1 MADAYRGLTIRFGG
15 DTSKLEAALRSA
27 RRAATDTQRQLSQI
41 NRAMRFDTGN
51 LGNVETKM
59 RLLSNRAEDLSS
71 QLNVTRTRMADLGKT
86 TATGSYKTVSE
97 LASETENAGL
107 AAAKANERYNEINK
121 QLEAT
126 YTTVNRLAREG
137 GLGQAF
143 DIRKDASGVEEA
155 ARALQELG
163 VISEEDADRLIQLRS
178 AWQEASYALDA
189 SKQVSELEQ
198 MGTKCQLL
206 ESEVTSVTKT
216 MAQMRVPTDLTAS
229 AESTREAIE
238 RIDASAKLLEGDL
251 SRADE
256 ALRLDPSNMAAAS
269 QKMADLAQLS
279 DLAAERARLIQGELD
294 SMSARGVDEV
304 ASGMGNVTLEVERTK
319 AAWEQAD
326 EQLSRAK
333 ADLANLKA
341 EQDKVGDSAG
351 KSSEQYR
358 AAGQAVDAAEQQ
370 VRELQQAADEA
381 AQALAQAGDAQRF
394 QELSG
399 ELSECTSKAQA
410 YRDAMTGA
418 ASDGDSSFGLLMG
431 KVATFGAALSANVT
445 PAVQRIG
452 QEAMQSAQDV
462 DSAYRD
468 MRKTVNGTESD
479 FEALRQSAID
489 FSTTHVTS
497 ADQMLSIQAMGGEL
511 GIATDQLDEFAR
523 TVSNVDVATNLS
535 SEDAATALG
544 QLSNITRDTA
554 GNLTGFGDALVRL
567 GNNGASTE
575 TQIVD
580 VAKRIGSMGSIVG
593 MSTPDILAW
602 SSTIA
607 STGQN
612 AEAAGTAIAKTMSDI
627 EGAVSSGG
635 DSLEAFASVS
645 QMSAEDFANT
655 WNTDPTAAM
664 KAFVEGLAQV
674 EADGGSADA
683 ALESLGITGTRQ
695 KQAIMGLMQTI
706 GGLNDNLA
714 MSNDAWNGVSD
725 AWGQAGD
732 AANEA
737 DKKAEGFSGTVS
749 QIQNIAQDAGAA
761 LGDALLPALQGLR
774 DAAQAAYD
782 GFMSLDDGQKQLIA
796 GAGLVAGA
804 LGPGLTIASTLGLS
818 FDQLRKN
825 VAASKT
831 AWATMQRGAA
841 LAFGVLGEG
850 EHTATEVAQAISGL
864 TTAQKLSY
872 AASQLMAKGATL
884 AKAGLIGLSVAGVAY
899 VIGSIAQKF
908 QEAAEHEQ
916 LLADATKPL
925 SSILGDAASAADG
938 MGSAIADLEPDTQGV
953 LESMRQLQDS
963 VRETFSEYQVSS
975 AKLDQYVGVIDR
987 LANKSNLSATEQYQ
1001 LTEAVKG
1008 YNDITGSQY
1017 SVVDAVNGK
1026 IEDQTGKLQ
1035 ENTDE
1040 IDNNAAAWKRKA
1052 EAEAYSNVAT
1062 QYLEAKIKAQ
1072 NELAIAQDSLNE
1084 KQARFQELQ
1093 DKGNAKT
1100 GDEVLEYNRL
1110 KGEIDEAKQS
1120 VSGLTDAANSAD
1132 RSYEL
1137 SARKAAIA
1145 ASDLSDEA
1153 KEAANGIADSVDAM
1167 SQNARAALQNAGVD
1181 VADLSIKLAAAGVS
1195 SEQMEQI
1202 GSDAFARMAQ
1212 NCGGSI
1218 DTLVWMIENYN
1229 NTPVVDKH
1237 GNVTVND
1244 AQLVDANGHVVVWNG
1259 ETLVYKETGVRV
1271 DDGELTDAQGN
1282 VYTWNDSQ
1290 LKAKEATA
1298 QVDGNAEDGSAEQ
1311 AVENTN
1317 DAVQSMR
1324 DGHSTASVTGN
1335 AVDGSALKSL
1345 GDVKRL
1351 IEAMPTSKE
1360 IRVRATYTAIHAN
1373 QMATGG
1379 VLAHASGAV
1388 LPSVQYH
1395 ASGFIANRATDITRH
1410 VVGEAGAEAVIPLT
1424 NRRYTGPFTDLVSE
1438 KVVAALSAQVDEIN
1452 RQQREVATA
1461 ALRLADASAAQGQMG
1476 AVVDAIEALQ
1486 RALGPIISQNAP
1498 TVTVS
1503 DRDQGRYIESL
1514 GFVR

>member
-15 DTSKLEAALRSA
+15 DTSKLQAALRSA
-27 RRAATDTQRQLSQI
+27 TRAASDAQRQMSQI

-71 QLNVTRTRMADLGKT
+71 QLNVTRKRMESLGSST
-86 TATGSYKTVSE
+86 PSGSAKTVSE
-97 LASETENAGL
+97 LARETENAGL
-107 AAAKANERYNEINK
+107 AAAKANERYNEVDK
-121 QLEAT
+121 QLEAM
-126 YTTVNRLAREG
+126 YTRINQLARADLGKAFDVRTEDGGIEATVNSLR
-137 GLGQAF
+137 
-143 DIRKDASGVEEA
+143 
-155 ARALQELG
+155 ELG
-163 VISEEDADRLIQLRS
+163 VISDEDAEKAIRLHA
-178 AWQEASYALDA
+178 AWQEAADALDA
-189 SKQVSELEQ
+189 TKAVSELEQ

-206 ESEVTSVTKT
+206 ESEITSVTRT
-216 MAQMRVPTDLTAS
+216 MAQMRVPNDLTAS

-256 ALRLDPSNMAAAS
+256 ALRLDPSNMAAAG

-319 AAWEQAD
+319 AAWQQAD

-333 ADLANLKA
+333 ADLVNLRT

-351 KSSEQYR
+351 RSSEEYR

-370 VRELQQAADEA
+370 VRQLQQAADEA
-381 AQALAQAGDAQRF
+381 AQALQQAGDAQRF

-399 ELSECTSKAQA
+399 ELSECASKAQA

-418 ASDGDSSFGLLMG
+418 GQESESSLGRVSG
-431 KVATFGAALSANVT
+431 HVAALGAALSANVT
-445 PAVQRIG
+445 PMVQRVG
-452 QEAMQSAQDV
+452 QSAMQSAQDV

-511 GIATDQLDEFAR
+511 GIAADRLDEFAR
-523 TVSNVDVATNLS
+523 TVSNVEVATNLS
-535 SEDAATALG
+535 SEDAAAALG
-544 QLSNITRDTA
+544 QLSNITKDTA

-627 EGAVSSGG
+627 EGAVSAGG
-635 DSLEAFASVS
+635 DSLQAFADVAH
-645 QMSAEDFANT
+645 MSAEDFAST
-655 WNTDPTAAM
+655 WESDPTTAM
-664 KAFVEGLAQV
+664 KAFVEGLTQV
-674 EADGGSADA
+674 EAEGGSADA
-683 ALESLGITGTRQ
+683 TLAELGITGTRQ
-695 KQAIMGLMQTI
+695 KQALMGLMQTI

-749 QIQNIAQDAGAA
+749 QIKNIAQDAGAA

-796 GAGLVAGA
+796 GAGALAGA
-804 LGPGLTIASTLGLS
+804 LGPGLTIAGTLGLN
-818 FDQLRKN
+818 FDDLRKK
-825 VAASKT
+825 VEASKT
-831 AWATMQRGAA
+831 AWSTMQRGAA
-841 LAFGVLGEG
+841 TAFGVLGEG
-850 EHTATEVAQAISGL
+850 EHTAEEVAQAVSGL

-872 AASQLMAKGATL
+872 MASQLMAKGATL
-884 AKAGLIGLSVAGVAY
+884 AKASLIGLTVAGVVY
-899 VIGSIAQKF
+899 VIASVAQKF
-908 QEAAEHEQ
+908 REAAEHEQ
-916 LLADATKPL
+916 LLADATRPL
-925 SSILGDAASAADG
+925 SSVLGEAAHAADG
-938 MGSAIADLEPDTQGV
+938 MGSAIAGIEPDTQGV
-953 LESMRQLQDS
+953 LESMRQLQDT
-963 VRETFSEYQVSS
+963 VKETFSEYQVSS
-975 AKLDQYVGVIDR
+975 AKLDQYVSVIDR
-987 LANKSNLSATEQYQ
+987 LANKSNLSATEQHD

-1062 QYLEAKIKAQ
+1062 QYLEEKVKAQ
-1072 NELAIAQDSLNE
+1072 NELAIAQDNLNE

-1110 KGEIDEAKQS
+1110 KGEIDEARQS
-1120 VSGLTDAANSAD
+1120 VSDLSDAANSAD

-1137 SARKAAIA
+1137 SARRAAIA
-1145 ASDLSDEA
+1145 TSDLSDEA
-1153 KEAANGIADSVDAM
+1153 KAAANGIADSVDAM

-1202 GSDAFARMAQ
+1202 GSEAFANMAQ

-1229 NTPVVDKH
+1229 STPIVDKY
-1237 GNVTVND
+1237 GNVAVND
-1244 AQLVDANGHVVVWNG
+1244 AQLVDANGQVVVWNG
-1259 ETLVYKETGVRV
+1259 EALVYKETGAKV
-1271 DDGELTDAQGN
+1271 DDGELRDALGN
-1282 VYTWNDSQ
+1282 VYTWNGEQ
-1290 LKAKEATA
+1290 LKPKDATA
-1298 QVDGNAEDGSAEQ
+1298 RVDGNAQDGSAEE
-1311 AVENTN
+1311 AVEDTN
-1317 DAVQSMR
+1317 SAVQGMR

-1335 AVDGSALKSL
+1335 AVDGSALRSL

-1360 IRVRATYTAIHAN
+1360 IQVRATYTAIHAN

-1379 VLAHASGAV
+1379 VLAHARGAV
-1388 LPSVQYH
+1388 LPQVQYH

-1410 VVGEAGAEAVIPLT
+1410 IVGEAGAEAVIPLT

-1438 KVVAALSAQVDEIN
+1438 KVVSALQAQVDEVN
-1452 RQQREVATA
+1452 RQQREVASA
-1461 ALRLADASAAQGQMG
+1461 ALQLASQPRGDVGSAE
-1476 AVVDAIEALQ
+1476 VVAAIQTLQ
-1486 RALGPIISQNAP
+1486 VALGPIISQSAP

-1503 DRDQGRYIESL
+1503 DRDQRRYIESL

>member
-71 QLNVTRTRMADLGKT
+71 QLNVTRTKMADLGKA

-107 AAAKANERYNEINK
+107 AAAKANERYNEVNK
-121 QLEAT
+121 QLEDT
-126 YTTVNRLAREG
+126 YTTINKLARANGMGEKYDVKTVDPDDINATLEG
-137 GLGQAF
+137 L
-143 DIRKDASGVEEA
+143 RKEEWMTDEVIDK
-155 ARALQELG
+155 AL
-163 VISEEDADRLIQLRS
+163 QLRS
-178 AWQEASYALDA
+178 AWQEASDALDA
-189 SKQVSELEQ
+189 ANAVSDLEK

-206 ESEVTSVTKT
+206 ESEITSVTKT
-216 MAQMRVPTDLTAS
+216 MAQMRVPSDLTAS

-238 RIDASAKLLEGDL
+238 RVDASAKLLEGDL

-319 AAWEQAD
+319 AAWQQAD

-358 AAGQAVDAAEQQ
+358 VAGQAVDAAEQQ
-370 VRELQQAADEA
+370 VRQLQQAADEA

-418 ASDGDSSFGLLMG
+418 GQESESSLGRVSG
-431 KVATFGAALSANVT
+431 HVAALGAALSANVT
-445 PAVQRIG
+445 PLVQRIG
-452 QEAMQSAQDV
+452 QSAMQSAQDV

-627 EGAVSSGG
+627 EGAVSAGG

-664 KAFVEGLAQV
+664 KAFVEGLAKV
-674 EADGGSADA
+674 EEDGGSADA

-706 GGLNDNLA
+706 GGLNDNLT

-796 GAGLVAGA
+796 GAGALAGA
-804 LGPGLTIASTLGLS
+804 LGPGLTIAGTLGLN
-818 FDQLRKN
+818 FDDLRKKIT
-825 VAASKT
+825 ASKT

-841 LAFGVLGEG
+841 VAFGVLGEG

-908 QEAAEHEQ
+908 QEAAEREQ
-916 LLADATKPL
+916 LLADATRPL
-925 SSILGDAASAADG
+925 SSILGDAAHAADG
-938 MGSAIADLEPDTQGV
+938 MGSAIAGIEPDTKGV
-953 LESMRQLQDS
+953 LESMRQLGDS
-963 VRETFSEYQVSS
+963 VRDTFSEYQVSS
-975 AKLDQYVGVIDR
+975 AKLDQYVSVIDS

-1084 KQARFQELQ
+1084 KEARFQELQ

-1100 GDEVLEYNRL
+1100 GDEFLEYNRL

-1120 VSGLTDAANSAD
+1120 VSDLTDAANSAD

-1181 VADLSIKLAAAGVS
+1181 VADLSIRLAEAGVS

-1218 DTLVWMIENYN
+1218 DTLVWMIQHYN
-1229 NTPVVDKH
+1229 DTPVVDKY

-1244 AQLVDANGHVVVWNG
+1244 AQLVDANGQVVTWNG
-1259 ETLVYKETGVRV
+1259 ETLVYKETGAKV
-1271 DDGELTDAQGN
+1271 DDGELVDALGN
-1282 VYTWNDSQ
+1282 VYEWDGAE
-1290 LKAKEATA
+1290 LKPKDATA
-1298 QVDGNAEDGSAEQ
+1298 QVDGNAQDGSAEQ
-1311 AVENTN
+1311 GVEDTN
-1317 DAVQSMR
+1317 DAVQGMSSR
-1324 DGHSTASVTGN
+1324 SVTASVSGN
-1335 AVDGSALKSL
+1335 AVDGSARRELENLKNSIGGL
-1345 GDVKRL
+1345 
-1351 IEAMPTSKE
+1351 ASKS
-1360 IRVRATYTAIHAN
+1360 ITIAAKYVS
-1373 QMATGG
+1373 Q
-1379 VLAHASGAV
+1379 VPHASGGVIAHAGGGV
-1388 LPSVQYH
+1388 VPSVQYH
-1395 ASGFIANRATDITRH
+1395 ASGFIANRATDVTRH

-1476 AVVDAIEALQ
+1476 AVVAAIETLQ

>member
-71 QLNVTRTRMADLGKT
+71 QLNVTRRRMEDLGAST
-86 TATGSYKTVSE
+86 PNGSTKTVAE
-97 LASETENAGL
+97 LARETENAGL
-107 AAAKANERYNEINK
+107 AAAKANERYNEVNK

-126 YTTVNRLAREG
+126 YTTINKLARANGMGEKYDVKTVDPDDINATLEG
-137 GLGQAF
+137 LRKEEWMTDEVIDKAF
-143 DIRKDASGVEEA
+143 
-155 ARALQELG
+155 
-163 VISEEDADRLIQLRS
+163 QLRS
-178 AWQEASYALDA
+178 AWQEASDALDA
-189 SKQVSELEQ
+189 ANAVSDLEK

-206 ESEVTSVTKT
+206 ESEITSVTKT
-216 MAQMRVPTDLTAS
+216 MAQMRVPSDLTAS

-238 RIDASAKLLEGDL
+238 RVDASAKLLEGDL

-319 AAWEQAD
+319 AAWQQAD

-333 ADLANLKA
+333 ADLANLRT

-358 AAGQAVDAAEQQ
+358 VAGQAVDAAEQQ
-370 VRELQQAADEA
+370 VRQLQQAADEA

-418 ASDGDSSFGLLMG
+418 GQESESSLGRVSG
-431 KVATFGAALSANVT
+431 HVAALGAALSANVT
-445 PAVQRIG
+445 PLVQRIG
-452 QEAMQSAQDV
+452 QSAMQSAQDV

-627 EGAVSSGG
+627 EGAVSAGG

-664 KAFVEGLAQV
+664 KAFVEGLAKV
-674 EADGGSADA
+674 EEDGGSADA

-706 GGLNDNLA
+706 GGLNDNLT

-796 GAGLVAGA
+796 GAGALAGA
-804 LGPGLTIASTLGLS
+804 LGPGLTIAGTLGLN
-818 FDQLRKN
+818 FDDLRKKIT
-825 VAASKT
+825 ASKT

-841 LAFGVLGEG
+841 VAFGVLGEG

-916 LLADATKPL
+916 LLADATRPL
-925 SSILGDAASAADG
+925 SSILGDAAHAADG
-938 MGSAIADLEPDTQGV
+938 MGSAIAGIEPDTQGV
-953 LESMRQLQDS
+953 LESMRQLGDS
-963 VRETFSEYQVSS
+963 VRNTFSEYQVSS
-975 AKLDQYVGVIDR
+975 AKLDQYVDVIDR

-1040 IDNNAAAWKRKA
+1040 IDNNAEAWKRKA
-1052 EAEAYSNVAT
+1052 KADAYSNVAT
-1062 QYLEAKIKAQ
+1062 QYLEQQIKAQ
-1072 NELAIAQDSLNE
+1072 NELSIAQDKLSDAR
-1084 KQARFQELQ
+1084 ARFNEL
-1093 DKGNAKT
+1093 DAKGNAKT
-1100 GDEVLEYNRL
+1100 HDEILEWNELYHNTIPGL
-1110 KGEIDEAKQS
+1110 EQD
-1120 VSGLTDAANSAD
+1120 VSDLTDTWETCGKSTDLAA
-1132 RSYEL
+1132 RQ
-1137 SARKAAIA
+1137 AAIA
-1145 ASDLSDEA
+1145 MSDLSEEGQA
-1153 KEAANGIADSVDAM
+1153 AANGIADSVDAM

-1181 VADLSIKLAAAGVS
+1181 VADLSIRLAAAGVS

-1218 DTLVWMIENYN
+1218 DTLVWMIQHYN
-1229 NTPVVDKH
+1229 DTPVVDKY

-1244 AQLVDANGHVVVWNG
+1244 AELVDANGQVVTWNG
-1259 ETLVYKETGVRV
+1259 ETLVYKETGAKV
-1271 DDGELTDAQGN
+1271 DDGELVDALGN
-1282 VYTWNDSQ
+1282 VYEWDGAE
-1290 LKAKEATA
+1290 LKPKDATA
-1298 QVDGNAEDGSAEQ
+1298 QVDGNAQDGSAEQ
-1311 AVENTN
+1311 GVEDTN
-1317 DAVQSMR
+1317 DAVQGMSSR
-1324 DGHSTASVTGN
+1324 SVTASVSGN
-1335 AVDGSALKSL
+1335 AVDGSARRELENLKNSIGGL
-1345 GDVKRL
+1345 
-1351 IEAMPTSKE
+1351 ASKS
-1360 IRVRATYTAIHAN
+1360 ITIAAKYVS
-1373 QMATGG
+1373 Q
-1379 VLAHASGAV
+1379 VPHASGGVIAHAEGGV
-1388 LPSVQYH
+1388 VPSVQYH
-1395 ASGFIANRATDITRH
+1395 ASGFIANRATDVTRH

-1476 AVVDAIEALQ
+1476 AVVAAIETLQ

>member
-27 RRAATDTQRQLSQI
+27 RRAASDTQRQLSQI

-71 QLNVTRTRMADLGKT
+71 QLNVTRTKMADLGKA

-155 ARALQELG
+155 ARTLQELG

-206 ESEVTSVTKT
+206 ESEITSVTKT

-256 ALRLDPSNMAAAS
+256 ALRFDPSNMAAAS

-279 DLAAERARLIQGELD
+279 DLAAGRARLIQGELD

-319 AAWEQAD
+319 AAWQQAD

-333 ADLANLKA
+333 ADLANLRT

-370 VRELQQAADEA
+370 VRQLQQAADEA

-418 ASDGDSSFGLLMG
+418 GQESESSLGRVSG
-431 KVATFGAALSANVT
+431 HVAALGAALSANVT
-445 PAVQRIG
+445 PLVQRIG
-452 QEAMQSAQDV
+452 QSAMQSAQDV

-627 EGAVSSGG
+627 EGAVAAGG

-655 WNTDPTAAM
+655 WNTDPTAAL
-664 KAFVEGLAQV
+664 KAFIEGLSQV
-674 EADGGSADA
+674 EAEGGSADA
-683 ALESLGITGTRQ
+683 TLVSLGITGVRQ

-706 GGLNDNLA
+706 GGLNDNLT

-796 GAGLVAGA
+796 GAGALAGA
-804 LGPGLTIASTLGLS
+804 LGPGLTIAGTLGLN
-818 FDQLRKN
+818 FEDLRKKM
-825 VAASKT
+825 AASKT

-841 LAFGVLGEG
+841 VAFGVLGEG

-925 SSILGDAASAADG
+925 TSILGDAAHAADG
-938 MGSAIADLEPDTQGV
+938 MGSAIADIEPDTQGV

-963 VRETFSEYQVSS
+963 VKETFSEYQVNS
-975 AKLDQYVGVIDR
+975 AKLDQYVDVIDR

-1040 IDNNAAAWKRKA
+1040 IDNNAEAWKRKA
-1052 EAEAYSNVAT
+1052 KADAYSDVAT
-1062 QYLEAKIKAQ
+1062 QYLEQQIKAQ
-1072 NELAIAQDSLNE
+1072 NELSIAQDKLSDAR
-1084 KQARFQELQ
+1084 ARFNEL
-1093 DKGNAKT
+1093 DAKGNAKT
-1100 GDEVLEYNRL
+1100 HDEILEWNELYHNTIPGL
-1110 KGEIDEAKQS
+1110 EQD
-1120 VSGLTDAANSAD
+1120 VSDLTDTWETCGKSTDLAA
-1132 RSYEL
+1132 RQ
-1137 SARKAAIA
+1137 AAIA
-1145 ASDLSDEA
+1145 MSDLSEEGQA
-1153 KEAANGIADSVDAM
+1153 AANGIADSVDAM

-1181 VADLSIKLAAAGVS
+1181 VADLSIRLAAAGVS

-1218 DTLVWMIENYN
+1218 DTLVWMIQHYN
-1229 NTPVVDKH
+1229 DTPVVDKY

-1244 AQLVDANGHVVVWNG
+1244 AELVDANGQVVVWNG
-1259 ETLVYKETGVRV
+1259 ETLVYKETGAKVE
-1271 DDGELTDAQGN
+1271 DGELRDALGN
-1282 VYTWNDSQ
+1282 VYTWNDEQ
-1290 LKAKEATA
+1290 LKPKDATA
-1298 QVDGNAEDGSAEQ
+1298 QVDGNAQDGSAEQ
-1311 AVENTN
+1311 AVEDTN
-1317 DAVQSMR
+1317 GAVQGMS
-1324 DGHSTASVTGN
+1324 GNSVTATVSGN
-1335 AVDGSALKSL
+1335 AVDGSARRELENLKDSIGGL
-1345 GDVKRL
+1345 
-1351 IEAMPTSKE
+1351 ASKS
-1360 IRVRATYTAIHAN
+1360 ITIAAKLVSQVPHAS
-1373 QMATGG
+1373 GG
-1379 VLAHASGAV
+1379 VIAHAKGAV
-1388 LPSVQYH
+1388 LPPVQYH
-1395 ASGFIANRATDITRH
+1395 ASGFIANRATDVTRH
-1410 VVGEAGAEAVIPLT
+1410 IVGEAGAEAVIPLT

-1476 AVVDAIEALQ
+1476 AVVAAIETLQ

>member
-71 QLNVTRTRMADLGKT
+71 QLNVTRKRMEDLGAST
-86 TATGSYKTVSE
+86 PNGSTKTVAE
-97 LASETENAGL
+97 LARETENAGL
-107 AAAKANERYNEINK
+107 AASKANERYNEVDK
-121 QLEAT
+121 QLEAM
-126 YTTVNRLAREG
+126 YTRINQLARAD
-137 GLGQAF
+137 LGKAF
-143 DIRKDASGVEEA
+143 DIRTEDGGIEA
-155 ARALQELG
+155 TVNSLRELG
-163 VISEEDADRLIQLRS
+163 VISDEDADKALRLHS
-178 AWQEASYALDA
+178 AWQEAADALDA
-189 SKQVSELEQ
+189 TKAVSELEQ

-206 ESEVTSVTKT
+206 ESEITSVTKT

-238 RIDASAKLLEGDL
+238 RIDASAKPLEGDL
-251 SRADE
+251 ARANE

-319 AAWEQAD
+319 AAWQQAD

-418 ASDGDSSFGLLMG
+418 GQESESSLGRVSG
-431 KVATFGAALSANVT
+431 HVAALGAALSANVT
-445 PAVQRIG
+445 PMVQRVG
-452 QEAMQSAQDV
+452 QSAMQSAQDV

-511 GIATDQLDEFAR
+511 GIATDQLDKFAR
-523 TVSNVDVATNLS
+523 TVSNVEVATNLS
-535 SEDAATALG
+535 SEEAASALG

-554 GNLTGFGDALVRL
+554 GNLSGFGDALVRL

-627 EGAVSSGG
+627 ESAVAAGG
-635 DSLEAFASVS
+635 DGLEAFARVS
-645 QMSAEDFANT
+645 QMSAADFANT
-655 WNTDPTAAM
+655 WNDNPTAAL
-664 KAFVEGLAQV
+664 KAFIEGLSQV
-674 EADGGSADA
+674 EAEGGSADA
-683 ALESLGITGTRQ
+683 TLAELGITGVRQ

-706 GGLNDNLA
+706 GGLNDNLT
-714 MSNDAWNGVSD
+714 MSNDAWNGASD

-737 DKKAEGFSGTVS
+737 DKKAEGFSGTVA

-774 DAAQAAYD
+774 AAAQAAYD

-796 GAGLVAGA
+796 GAGALAGA
-804 LGPGLTIASTLGLS
+804 LGPGLTIAGTLGLN
-818 FDQLRKN
+818 FEDLRKK

-916 LLADATKPL
+916 LLADATRPL
-925 SSILGDAASAADG
+925 SGILGDAAHAADG
-938 MGSAIADLEPDTQGV
+938 MGSAIAGIEPDTQGV
-953 LESMRQLQDS
+953 LESMRQLGDS
-963 VRETFSEYQVSS
+963 ARETFSEFQVSS
-975 AKLDQYVGVIDR
+975 AKLDQYVSVIDS

-1084 KQARFQELQ
+1084 KQTRFQELQ

-1100 GDEVLEYNRL
+1100 GDEILEYNRL
-1110 KGEIDEAKQS
+1110 KGEIDETKQS
-1120 VSGLTDAANSAD
+1120 VSDLTDAANSAD

-1153 KEAANGIADSVDAM
+1153 KAAANGIADSVDAM
-1167 SQNARAALQNAGVD
+1167 SQNARAALQNAGID
-1181 VADLSIKLAAAGVS
+1181 VADLSMRLAAAGVS

-1218 DTLVWMIENYN
+1218 DTLVWMIQHYN
-1229 NTPVVDKH
+1229 DTPVVDKY
-1237 GNVTVND
+1237 GNVTVDD
-1244 AQLVDANGHVVVWNG
+1244 AQLVDANGQVVTWNG
-1259 ETLVYKETGVRV
+1259 ETLVYKETGAKV
-1271 DDGELTDAQGN
+1271 DDGELVDALGN
-1282 VYTWNDSQ
+1282 VYEWDGAE
-1290 LKAKEATA
+1290 LKPKDATA
-1298 QVDGNAEDGSAEQ
+1298 QVDGNAQDGSAEQ
-1311 AVENTN
+1311 GVEDTN
-1317 DAVQSMR
+1317 DAVQGMSSR
-1324 DGHSTASVTGN
+1324 SVTASVSGN
-1335 AVDGSALKSL
+1335 AVDGSARRELENLKDSIGGL
-1345 GDVKRL
+1345 ASRSITIAAKFVSQV
-1351 IEAMPTSKE
+1351 P
-1360 IRVRATYTAIHAN
+1360 H
-1373 QMATGG
+1373 ATGG
-1379 VLAHASGAV
+1379 VIAHAEGAV
-1388 LPSVQYH
+1388 LPPVQYH
-1395 ASGFIANRATDITRH
+1395 ASGFIANRATDVTRH
-1410 VVGEAGAEAVIPLT
+1410 IVGEAGAEAVIPLT

-1476 AVVDAIEALQ
+1476 AVVAAIEALQ

>member
-71 QLNVTRTRMADLGKT
+71 QLNVTRKRMEDLGAST
-86 TATGSYKTVSE
+86 PNGSTKTVAE
-97 LASETENAGL
+97 LARETENAGL
-107 AAAKANERYNEINK
+107 AASKANERYNEVDK
-121 QLEAT
+121 QLEAM
-126 YTTVNRLAREG
+126 YTRINQLARAD
-137 GLGQAF
+137 LGKAF
-143 DIRKDASGVEEA
+143 DIRTEDGGIEA
-155 ARALQELG
+155 TVNSLRELG
-163 VISEEDADRLIQLRS
+163 VISDEDADKALRLHS
-178 AWQEASYALDA
+178 AWQEAADALDA
-189 SKQVSELEQ
+189 TKAVSELEQ

-206 ESEVTSVTKT
+206 ESEITSVTKT

-251 SRADE
+251 ARADE

-319 AAWEQAD
+319 AAWQQAD

-418 ASDGDSSFGLLMG
+418 GQESESSLGRVSG
-431 KVATFGAALSANVT
+431 HVAALGAALSANVT
-445 PAVQRIG
+445 PMVQRIG
-452 QEAMQSAQDV
+452 QSAMQSAQDV

-554 GNLTGFGDALVRL
+554 GNLGGFGDALVRL

-627 EGAVSSGG
+627 ESAVAAGG
-635 DSLEAFASVS
+635 DGLEAFARVS
-645 QMSAEDFANT
+645 QMSAADFANT
-655 WNTDPTAAM
+655 WNDNPTAAL
-664 KAFVEGLAQV
+664 KAFIEGLSQV
-674 EADGGSADA
+674 EAEGGSADA
-683 ALESLGITGTRQ
+683 TLAELGITGVRQ

-706 GGLNDNLA
+706 GGLNDNLT

-737 DKKAEGFSGTVS
+737 DKKAEGFSGTVA

-796 GAGLVAGA
+796 GAGALAGA
-804 LGPGLTIASTLGLS
+804 LGPGLTIAGTLGLN
-818 FDQLRKN
+818 FEDLRKK

-872 AASQLMAKGATL
+872 YASQLMAKGATL
-884 AKAGLIGLSVAGVAY
+884 AKVALGGLVVGGIVT
-899 VIGSIAQKF
+899 VIAMLASKF
-908 QEAAEHEQ
+908 QEAAAHER
-916 LLADATKPL
+916 LLSDATKPL
-925 SSILGDAASAADG
+925 SGILGEAARSADG
-938 MGSAIADLEPDTQGV
+938 LGSAISDLEPDTQGV
-953 LESMRQLQDS
+953 LESMKQLNDS
-963 VRETFSEYQVSS
+963 VRDTFSEYQVSS
-975 AKLDQYVGVIDR
+975 AKLDQYVDVIDR

-1035 ENTDE
+1035 ENTEE

-1052 EAEAYSNVAT
+1052 EADAYQSVAT
-1062 QYLEAKIKAQ
+1062 QYLEEQVKAQ
-1072 NELAIAQDSLNE
+1072 TQLSIAEEKLAKAKKDFQDAEANGG
-1084 KQARFQELQ
+1084 F
-1093 DKGNAKT
+1093 
-1100 GDEVLEYNRL
+1100 GDY
-1110 KGEIDEAKQS
+1110 GAIDEAQQEVDDLRSSLDSATAKANQS
-1120 VSGLTDAANSAD
+1120 S
-1132 RSYEL
+1132 RE
-1137 SARKAAIA
+1137 AAIIM
-1145 ASDLSDEA
+1145 SDLSDEA
-1153 KEAANGIADSVDAM
+1153 KDMARSIGNSVDGMGQDVQEALG
-1167 SQNARAALQNAGVD
+1167 AAGID
-1181 VADLSIKLAAAGVS
+1181 VADLSVKLAAAGVS

-1218 DTLVWMIENYN
+1218 DTLVWMIQHYN
-1229 NTPVVDKH
+1229 DTPVVDKY
-1237 GNVTVND
+1237 GNVTVDD
-1244 AQLVDANGHVVVWNG
+1244 AQLVDANGQVVTWNG
-1259 ETLVYKETGVRV
+1259 ETLVYKETGAKV
-1271 DDGELTDAQGN
+1271 DDGELVDALGN
-1282 VYTWNDSQ
+1282 VYEWDGAE
-1290 LKAKEATA
+1290 LKPKDATA
-1298 QVDGNAEDGSAEQ
+1298 QVDGNAQDGSAEQ
-1311 AVENTN
+1311 GVEDTN
-1317 DAVQSMR
+1317 DAVQGMSSR
-1324 DGHSTASVTGN
+1324 SVTASVSGN
-1335 AVDGSALKSL
+1335 AVDGSARRELENLKDSIGGL
-1345 GDVKRL
+1345 ASRSITIAAKFVSQV
-1351 IEAMPTSKE
+1351 P
-1360 IRVRATYTAIHAN
+1360 HAS
-1373 QMATGG
+1373 GG
-1379 VLAHASGAV
+1379 VIAHAKGAV
-1388 LPSVQYH
+1388 LPPVQYH
-1395 ASGFIANRATDITRH
+1395 ASGFIANRATDVTRH
-1410 VVGEAGAEAVIPLT
+1410 IVGEAGAEAVIPLT

-1452 RQQREVATA
+1452 RRQREVATA

-1476 AVVDAIEALQ
+1476 AVVAAIETLQ

>member
-71 QLNVTRTRMADLGKT
+71 QLNVTRKRMEDLGAST
-86 TATGSYKTVSE
+86 PNGSTKTVAE
-97 LASETENAGL
+97 LARETENAGL
-107 AAAKANERYNEINK
+107 AASKANERYNEVDK
-121 QLEAT
+121 QLEAM
-126 YTTVNRLAREG
+126 YTRINQLARAD
-137 GLGQAF
+137 LGKAF
-143 DIRKDASGVEEA
+143 DIRTEDGGIEA
-155 ARALQELG
+155 TVNSLRELG
-163 VISEEDADRLIQLRS
+163 VISDEDADKALRLHS
-178 AWQEASYALDA
+178 AWQETADALDA
-189 SKQVSELEQ
+189 TKAVSELEQ

-206 ESEVTSVTKT
+206 ESEITSVTKT

-229 AESTREAIE
+229 AESTRESIE

-251 SRADE
+251 ARADE

-294 SMSARGVDEV
+294 SMSARGVGEV

-319 AAWEQAD
+319 AAWQQAD

-333 ADLANLKA
+333 ADLANLRT

-370 VRELQQAADEA
+370 VRQLQQAADEA

-394 QELSG
+394 QDLSG

-418 ASDGDSSFGLLMG
+418 GQESESSLGRVSG
-431 KVATFGAALSANVT
+431 HVAALGAALSANVT
-445 PAVQRIG
+445 PMVQRIG
-452 QEAMQSAQDV
+452 QSAMQSAQDV

-479 FEALRQSAID
+479 FEALRQSAIE

-523 TVSNVDVATNLS
+523 TVSNVEVATNLS
-535 SEDAATALG
+535 SEEAASALG

-554 GNLTGFGDALVRL
+554 GNLGGFGDALVRL

-627 EGAVSSGG
+627 ESAVAAGG
-635 DSLEAFASVS
+635 DGLEAFARVS
-645 QMSAEDFANT
+645 QMSAADFANT
-655 WNTDPTAAM
+655 WNDNPTAAL
-664 KAFVEGLAQV
+664 KAFIEGLSQV
-674 EADGGSADA
+674 EAEGGSADA
-683 ALESLGITGTRQ
+683 TLAELGITGVRQ

-706 GGLNDNLA
+706 GGLNDNLT

-737 DKKAEGFSGTVS
+737 DRKAEGFSGTVA

-796 GAGLVAGA
+796 GAGALAGA
-804 LGPGLTIASTLGLS
+804 LGPGLTIAGTLGLN
-818 FDQLRKN
+818 FEDLRKK

-841 LAFGVLGEG
+841 LAFGALGEG

-872 AASQLMAKGATL
+872 YASQLMAKGATL
-884 AKAGLIGLSVAGVAY
+884 AEAGLIGLSVAGVAY

-916 LLADATKPL
+916 LLADATRPL
-925 SSILGDAASAADG
+925 SGILGDAAHAADG
-938 MGSAIADLEPDTQGV
+938 MGSAIAGIEPDTQGV
-953 LESMRQLQDS
+953 LESMRQLGDS
-963 VRETFSEYQVSS
+963 ARETFSEFQVSS
-975 AKLDQYVGVIDR
+975 AKLDQYVSVIDS

-1100 GDEVLEYNRL
+1100 GDEILEYNRL

-1120 VSGLTDAANSAD
+1120 VSDLTDAANSAD

-1153 KEAANGIADSVDAM
+1153 KAAANGIADSVDAM

-1181 VADLSIKLAAAGVS
+1181 VADLSVKLAAAGVS

-1218 DTLVWMIENYN
+1218 DTLVWMIQHYN
-1229 NTPVVDKH
+1229 DTPVVDKY
-1237 GNVTVND
+1237 GNVTVDD
-1244 AQLVDANGHVVVWNG
+1244 AQLVDANGQVVTWNG
-1259 ETLVYKETGVRV
+1259 ETLVYKETGAKV
-1271 DDGELTDAQGN
+1271 DDGELVDALGN
-1282 VYTWNDSQ
+1282 VYEWDGAE
-1290 LKAKEATA
+1290 LKPKDATA
-1298 QVDGNAEDGSAEQ
+1298 QVDGNAQDGSAEQ
-1311 AVENTN
+1311 GVEDTN
-1317 DAVQSMR
+1317 DAVQGMSGR
-1324 DGHSTASVTGN
+1324 SVTASVSGN
-1335 AVDGSALKSL
+1335 AVDGSARRELENLKDSIGGL
-1345 GDVKRL
+1345 ASRSITIAAKFVSQV
-1351 IEAMPTSKE
+1351 P
-1360 IRVRATYTAIHAN
+1360 HAS
-1373 QMATGG
+1373 GG
-1379 VLAHASGAV
+1379 VIAHAKGAV
-1388 LPSVQYH
+1388 LPPVQYH
-1395 ASGFIANRATDITRH
+1395 ASGFIANRATDVTRH
-1410 VVGEAGAEAVIPLT
+1410 IVGEAGAEAVIPLT

-1461 ALRLADASAAQGQMG
+1461 ALRLADASAAQGQIG
-1476 AVVDAIEALQ
+1476 AVVAAIEALQ